1 MPSVILKYKGK
12 KAELHLKQPA
22 LTKEYHFTDENGMQD
37 KVDTKDA
44 KRLVDRNPGMFEVVK
59 GEVVPN
65 EDSLFGGAIIE
76 EIIEDGQDGSGGDD
90 SHPGEA
96 QVDDT
101 PTITDEA
108 VEAARKAMEEGGYKL
123 PATVKK
129 PEKIMEHYQK
139 FLAQK
144 AEDEA

>member
-12 KAELHLKQPA
+12 KAELHLTQPA

-76 EIIEDGQDGSGGDD
+76 DDLDIDGGAGSQPGEDGEGG
-90 SHPGEA
+90 A
-96 QVDDT
+96 
-101 PTITDEA
+101 ITSEA
-108 VEAARKAMEEGGYKL
+108 VEAAKKAMAEGGYKL
-123 PATVKK
+123 PGNVSK

-144 AEDEA
+144 AEDGA